1 VSALFSRSLFV
12 GLLLWALTGC
22 LTPRTGQPEA
32 PLPAPED
39 VESAERASAQA
50 STLGSGDLV
59 EVRVFQEPDLS
70 GVFRIDQDGRVDY
83 PLCGKV
89 RLGGLPPGGAADAL
103 RTCLSEGYLRHP
115 QVSVLVKE
123 YNSKKIFV
131 FGEVEKPGTF
141 PYEQDMSIIQAITL
155 AGGFSKTA
163 AENATHVTRLID
175 GREQRVRVPVKDI
188 AVGQAQNFRLQPG
201 DIVFV
206 PQSFF

>member
-1 VSALFSRSLFV
+1 MSALFSRSLLV
-12 GLLLWALTGC
+12 GLLMCALAGC
-22 LTPRTGQPEA
+22 LTPRSSQPEA

-50 STLGSGDLV
+50 STLGGGDLV

-103 RTCLSEGYLRHP
+103 RTYLAEGYLRHP